1 MPANSG
7 SPSDFRENTRA
18 PLHAPATLQVDAF
31 TEPLAG
37 YTGDISLGGM
47 FVKMRNPPPVGTI
60 LRFEIELPDPA
71 GKVKGMG
78 EVAWLRA
85 QGLVPGQP
93 AGMGMRFRFV
103 EEDGEPLLRQ
113 AIEEALKNSPP
124 ESPSE
129 LHQKTRTPTLP
140 RSRPLSASSTS
151 STPARKLHEKP
162 ISKRRSPSQTK
173 STRASSRRLDQDD
186 TRKILGLPAEVAKVT
201 LLVILFLVM
210 IMLFMRGL
218 G

>member
-1 MPANSG
+1 MPANPG
-7 SPSDFRENTRA
+7 SPRDFRENTRA

-60 LRFEIELPDPA
+60 LRFEIELTETA
-71 GKVKGMG
+71 GRVKGMG

-85 QGLVPGQP
+85 HGLAPGQP

-113 AIEEALKNSPP
+113 AIEEALKNLPP
-124 ESPSE
+124 EP
-129 LHQKTRTPTLP
+129 QP
-140 RSRPLSASSTS
+140 RPLSASPTS
-151 STPARKLHEKP
+151 SAPARKLHKKSV
-162 ISKRRSPSQTK
+162 SKRSSPSQTK
-173 STRASSRRLDQDD
+173 STTASPNRLAQDD
-186 TRKILGLPAEVAKVT
+186 TRKILGLPIEAAKVI
-201 LLVILFLVM
+201 LLVILFVVM
-210 IMLFMRGL
+210 IMLFLRGL